1 MSEYVPTEKGVPI
14 REASTANFLIS
25 SIDRNLYEN
34 NNPVNTNAG
43 NFVIQKGNSLFNGF
57 FTRIG
62 VQEVVLT
69 WQLPNVYDI
78 SGGTGSQSEI
88 ANGGFVK
95 DASVSVDVSGGAQT
109 IATTVPVGIYTIA
122 SALDTMVARLNTAI
136 GGASPY
142 FAVTQ
147 VGTQVIITGTRTW
160 RFSPANNPNI
170 SQDLGF
176 GIGGSYTLTKSIR
189 NSSIPGLNAYP
200 NATATLYQIQ
210 SSPFF
215 YASGTSLPSLRQWQ
229 YIDFVSYQL
238 TYNQD
243 IKDSSTST
251 STRDVLHRWYLSSSE
266 GQNPPFQDSYGFTI
280 LPTYVPFTERRDFAF
295 PKQIKWMPNMPIGQV
310 AFEVWATDVQGNNY
324 LLSTDGYEWMM
335 TLLVSEV

>member
-14 REASTANFLIS
+14 REASTANFLVS

-43 NFVIQKGNSLFNGF
+43 NFVIQKANSLFNGF

-62 VQEVVLT
+62 VQEVVLN

-95 DASVSVDVSGGAQT
+95 NASVSVDISGGAQT
-109 IATTVPVGIYTIA
+109 VATTVPVGIYTIA
-122 SALDTMVARLNTAI
+122 SALDTMVAALNTAI
-136 GGASPY
+136 GGASNY

-147 VGTQVIITGTRTW
+147 AGAQVIITGTRTW
-160 RFSPANNPNI
+160 RFSTANNPNLV
-170 SQDLGF
+170 QDLGF
-176 GIGGSYTLTKSIR
+176 GLAGSYTLTKSIY
-189 NSSIPGLNAYP
+189 NSAIPGLNKTP
-200 NATATLYQIQ
+200 NSSATLFQIQ

-215 YASGTSLPSLRQWQ
+215 PFTGTSLPSLRQWQ

-243 IKDSSTST
+243 IKDSSTAT
-251 STRDVLHRWYLSSSE
+251 TTRDVLHRWYLSSTM
-266 GQNPPFQDSYGFTI
+266 NPPLQDSYGFTI
-280 LPTYVPFTERRDFAF
+280 LPTYIPFTEKRDFAF

-310 AFEVWATDVQGNNY
+310 AFEVWATDVSGKNY
-324 LLSTDGYEWMM
+324 LLNTDGYEWMM

>member
-34 NNPVNTNAG
+34 NNPVNTTAG
-43 NFVIQKGNSLFNGF
+43 NFVIQKSNSLFNGF

-62 VQEVVLT
+62 VQEVVLN
-69 WQLPNVYDI
+69 WQLPNVFDI

-95 DASVSVDVSGGAQT
+95 DAIVSVDVSGGAQT
-109 IATTVPVGIYTIA
+109 VATTVPVGIYTIA
-122 SALDTMVARLNTAI
+122 SALDTMVAALNTAI
-136 GGASPY
+136 GGASNY

-147 VGTQVIITGTRTW
+147 AGAQVIITGTRTW
-160 RFSPANNPNI
+160 RFSTANNRTLAPN
-170 SQDLGF
+170 LGF
-176 GIGGSYTLTKSIR
+176 GVGGSYTLTKSIY
-189 NSSIPGLNAYP
+189 NSAIPGLNKTP
-200 NATATLYQIQ
+200 NSSATLYQIQ

-215 YASGTSLPSLRQWQ
+215 YATGTSLPSLRKWQ

-243 IKDSSTST
+243 IKDSSTAT
-251 STRDVLHRWYLSSSE
+251 TTRDVLHRWYLSSTM
-266 GQNPPFQDSYGFTI
+266 NPSLQDSYGFTI
-280 LPTYVPFTERRDFAF
+280 LPTYIPFTEKRDFPF

-310 AFEVWATDVQGNNY
+310 AFEVWATDLSGNNY
-324 LLSTDGYEWMM
+324 LLNTDGYEWMM